1 VSFVYATEPGLT
13 PHEFIDILRRSTLAE
28 RRPVN
33 EPATIAGMLT
43 HADIILTA
51 RAQSGLLVG
60 VSRAITDYHYCT
72 YLSDL
77 AVDYDYQRQGIG
89 QELIRLTHETAG
101 LGTRLIYFPLPPHRT
116 ITLTS
121 ACADTTRAGQ
131 SILSGMLHRL
141 TVRPLTTPYALPKLN
156 SSP

>member
-1 VSFVYATEPGLT
+1 MSWSIAVSFVYATEQGLT
-13 PHEFIDILRRSTLAE
+13 PHDFIDVLRRSTLAE
-28 RRPVN
+28 RRLVN

-60 VSRAITDYHYCT
+60 VSRAITDYHFCT

-101 LGTRLIYFPLPPHRT
+101 LGTRLILLSAPAAQNYYPHIGMRRHDSCWTIDPQRDVASPNCPPVDHPL
-116 ITLTS
+116 
-121 ACADTTRAGQ
+121 
-131 SILSGMLHRL
+131 
-141 TVRPLTTPYALPKLN
+141 RPT
-156 SSP
+156 